1 MTMHTTP
8 DRDTTTAHKPK
19 RISRMIPLAFG
30 LALAV
35 ASPIIA
41 AQNAGAVR
49 AHGPAQ
55 PNGAAVQQ
63 NAAPLQQS
71 GAAPQQSVA
80 PAQQN
85 GAALAPVAKTEIKNQ
100 AAYER
105 LLNNSGVSVQWL
117 WSADRGHLTAKDEN
131 DVVRIDGT
139 QANFEGTLKIKGE
152 IVSIDSDRFVFRGTI
167 LILDAPDK
175 GRRCERTGDYEFRAT
190 GKRKYWR
197 LQQME
202 SCGRLTDYVDIYY

>member
-1 MTMHTTP
+1 M
-8 DRDTTTAHKPK
+8 
-19 RISRMIPLAFG
+19 SRLIPLALG
-30 LALAV
+30 LALAA

-41 AQNAGAVR
+41 AQNDGALR
-49 AHGPAQ
+49 AHGSNPLNVGGVQQNNAPVQQNSAPAQ
-55 PNGAAVQQ
+55 PAGAT
-63 NAAPLQQS
+63 
-71 GAAPQQSVA
+71 
-80 PAQQN
+80 
-85 GAALAPVAKTEIKNQ
+85 ALAPVAKTEIKNQ

-117 WSADRGHLTAKDEN
+117 WSAARGHLTAKDVN

-139 QANFEGTLKIKGE
+139 QANFEGTLKINGE
-152 IVSIDSDRFVFRGTI
+152 IVSIDSDRFTFRGTI

>member
-1 MTMHTTP
+1 M
-8 DRDTTTAHKPK
+8 
-19 RISRMIPLAFG
+19 SRLIPLALG
-30 LALAV
+30 LALAA

-41 AQNAGAVR
+41 AQNDGALR
-49 AHGPAQ
+49 AHGGAQ
-55 PNGAAVQQ
+55 LNAGGAQQ
-63 NAAPLQQS
+63 NNAPVQQS
-71 GAAPQQSVA
+71 GAPVQQNSA
-80 PAQQN
+80 PAQPA
-85 GAALAPVAKTEIKNQ
+85 GATALAPVSKTEIKNQ

-117 WSADRGHLTAKDEN
+117 WSADRGHLTAKDVN

-139 QANFEGTLKIKGE
+139 QANFEGTLKINGE
-152 IVSIDSDRFVFRGTI
+152 IVSIDSDRFTFRGTI

>member
-1 MTMHTTP
+1 MTMQNTP
-8 DRDTTTAHKPK
+8 DRDLNTALQSTQSTRSTRLS
-19 RISRMIPLAFG
+19 RILPLAFG
-30 LALAV
+30 LALAT
-35 ASPIIA
+35 AAPMQA
-41 AQNAGAVR
+41 AQAETIR

-55 PNGAAVQQ
+55 Q
-63 NAAPLQQS
+63 
-71 GAAPQQSVA
+71 AAPQQAA
-80 PAQQN
+80 PQQ
-85 GAALAPVAKTEIKNQ
+85 AAPQQATPQAGSTGLAPVTKTEIKSQ
-100 AAYER
+100 TAYER

-117 WSADRGHLTAKDEN
+117 WSAERGHLNAKDVN

-139 QANFEGTLKIKGE
+139 QANFEGTLKINGE
-152 IVSIDSDRFVFRGTI
+152 IVSIDKDRFTFRGTI

-202 SCGRLTDYVDIYY
+202 SCDRLTDYVDIFY

>member
-1 MTMHTTP
+1 MNMHKTP
-8 DRDTTTAHKPK
+8 ARDMNPANRNQRLS
-19 RISRMIPLAFG
+19 RIVPLAFG
-30 LALAV
+30 LALAA
-35 ASPIIA
+35 ASPMIA
-41 AQNAGAVR
+41 AQSDPVR
-49 AHGPAQ
+49 AH
-55 PNGAAVQQ
+55 
-63 NAAPLQQS
+63 S
-71 GAAPQQSVA
+71 

-85 GAALAPVAKTEIKNQ
+85 GAAAQPQTQIQTPARAPAPTQQNSATALAPVTKTDIRNQ

-105 LLNNSGVSVQWL
+105 LMNNSGVTVQWL
-117 WSADRGHLTAKDEN
+117 WSADRGQLSAKDVN

-139 QANFEGTLKIKGE
+139 QANFEGTLKINGE

-167 LILDAPDK
+167 LILDAPEK

>member
-1 MTMHTTP
+1 MNMHKTP
-8 DRDTTTAHKPK
+8 ACDMNPAK
-19 RISRMIPLAFG
+19 RTQRLSRILPLAFG
-30 LALAV
+30 LALAT
-35 ASPIIA
+35 ASPMIA
-41 AQNAGAVR
+41 AQGDAVR
-49 AHGPAQ
+49 AH
-55 PNGAAVQQ
+55 
-63 NAAPLQQS
+63 S
-71 GAAPQQSVA
+71 

-85 GAALAPVAKTEIKNQ
+85 GAAAQPQTRIQTPARAPAPAQQNSATALAPVTKTEIRNQ
-100 AAYER
+100 TAYER
-105 LLNNSGVSVQWL
+105 LLNNSGVTVQWL
-117 WSADRGHLTAKDEN
+117 WSADRGQLSAKDVN

-139 QANFEGTLKIKGE
+139 QANFEGTLKINGE

-167 LILDAPDK
+167 LILDAPEK

>member
-1 MTMHTTP
+1 MTMQNTP
-8 DRDTTTAHKPK
+8 DRDTNTAPHSTQGTRSTRLS
-19 RISRMIPLAFG
+19 RILPLAFG
-30 LALAV
+30 LALAT
-35 ASPIIA
+35 ASPMQA
-41 AQNAGAVR
+41 AHAETIR

-55 PNGAAVQQ
+55 Q
-63 NAAPLQQS
+63 
-71 GAAPQQSVA
+71 AAPQQAA
-80 PAQQN
+80 PQQ
-85 GAALAPVAKTEIKNQ
+85 AAPQAGSTGLAPVTKTEIKSQ
-100 AAYER
+100 TAYER

-117 WSADRGHLTAKDEN
+117 WSAERGHLNAKDVN

-139 QANFEGTLKIKGE
+139 QANFEGTLKINGE
-152 IVSIDSDRFVFRGTI
+152 IVSIDKDRFTFRGTI

-202 SCGRLTDYVDIYY
+202 SCDRLTDYVDIFY